1 MASWRSC
8 FEAALRLQC
17 FFLLIN
23 EVIYRYTGL
32 PGGAVVKNLP
42 PKAGDADLFPG
53 SGRSPE
59 GEMATHAMIPALKIP
74 WTEAPG
80 ESQPTEL

>member
-1 MASWRSC
+1 M
-8 FEAALRLQC
+8 
-17 FFLLIN
+17 
-23 EVIYRYTGL
+23 
-32 PGGAVVKNLP
+32 VKNLP

-80 ESQPTEL
+80 ELQSTEL